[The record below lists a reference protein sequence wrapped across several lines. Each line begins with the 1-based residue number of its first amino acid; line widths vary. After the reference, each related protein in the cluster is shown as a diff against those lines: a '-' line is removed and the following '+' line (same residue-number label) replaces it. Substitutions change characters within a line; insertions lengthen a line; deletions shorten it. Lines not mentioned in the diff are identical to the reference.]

1 MEREKSPAEQGKM
14 RLIMSLN
21 IVLLS
26 VALKQAL
33 MVENKLDSILHSE
46 EIVKDSTITSISDGI
61 RMVAYTITTMQ
72 KINELKDLTNSFPL
86 R

>member
-1 MEREKSPAEQGKM
+1 MEDKKSPAERGEM

-33 MVENKLDSILHSE
+33 VVEKKLDSILHSE
-46 EIVKDSTITSISDGI
+46 EVVKDSTIASISDGI